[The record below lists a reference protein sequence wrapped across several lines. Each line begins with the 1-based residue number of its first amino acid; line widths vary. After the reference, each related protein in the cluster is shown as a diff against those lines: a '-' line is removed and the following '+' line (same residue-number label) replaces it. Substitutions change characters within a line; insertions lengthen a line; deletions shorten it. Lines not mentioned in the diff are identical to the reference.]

1 MLESL
6 SEFLA
11 PPRVQQVLAFLR
23 WVFYVASVA
32 LVLRACFHFAPYR
45 IGHHVR
51 LLLFPLLF
59 CAAAAATLAYQARWQ
74 LLGFTDARFVA
85 YMERHNIRP
94 DNAAHHLVRGSV
106 LDRAGR
112 PLATTETDG
121 SGRRVYPYEAATAHV
136 VGFRHPSEGL
146 TGIEGAA
153 DDLLSGWRALAT
165 AADIREAGRTALQGA
180 ERHIGTN
187 LTLTIDARLQIRA
200 FRALSGRDEPG
211 WTKDRRGAA
220 VALDPRTGEVLV
232 LCSSPSFDPN
242 RYDRR
247 LNIDPESPL
256 LNRALHGRYPSGST
270 FKTAIAAL
278 MVERGVPLSI
288 DCPGE
293 GYRAPGAR
301 RPIRDHE
308 YYAYERRGLV
318 WPGFGTLGLDQA
330 LSKSSNVYFAHA
342 GVLCGVDA
350 FNALAERLR
359 FNERIPLYT
368 NGAHRVSSQR
378 GNLPHLGRAEKR
390 ELAQCSIG
398 QGRLL
403 ATPLHLALLVSAIA
417 NHGVMMAPRLALDS
431 EPEALGRVFSAR
443 AADRVAAAMRNVVR
457 TGTAKKADLPGVEVR
472 GKTGTAQNPGGEDH
486 AWFVCFASRPG
497 EEPSIAVA
505 VVVENA
511 GFGSAAALP
520 VARKILEEFFRAP

>member
-23 WVFYVASVA
+23 WAFYVASVA

-45 IGHHVR
+45 IGHRVR
-51 LLLFPLLF
+51 LMLFPLLF

-74 LLGFTDARFVA
+74 LLGFTDRRFVA
-85 YMERHNIRP
+85 YMERHNVRP
-94 DNAAHHLVRGSV
+94 DNAAHHLFRGSL

-112 PLATTETDG
+112 PLAYTDPDG
-121 SGRRVYPYEAATAHV
+121 SGRRVYPYEAAAAHV

-146 TGIEGAA
+146 TGMEGAA
-153 DDLLSGWRALAT
+153 DDLRSGWRQLAT
-165 AADIREAGRTALQGA
+165 AQDVREAGRTALQGA
-180 ERHIGTN
+180 DRHIGTN
-187 LTLTIDARLQIRA
+187 LTLTVDARLQLRA
-200 FRALSGRDEPG
+200 HTLLAG
-211 WTKDRRGAA
+211 RRGAA
-220 VALDPRTGEVLV
+220 VALDPRSGEVLL

-247 LNIDPESPL
+247 LNIDPASPL

-270 FKTAIAAL
+270 FKTAIAGL
-278 MVERGVPLSI
+278 MVDRGVPLTL
-288 DCPGE
+288 DCPAD

-301 RPIRDHE
+301 QPIRDHE
-308 YYAYERRGLV
+308 YYAYEKKGLA
-318 WPGFGTLGLDQA
+318 WPGFGALGLDQA

-378 GNLPHLGRAEKR
+378 GNLPRLGRAEKR

-443 AADRVAAAMRNVVR
+443 AADRVAAAMRGVVK
-457 TGTAKKADLPGVEVR
+457 TGTARKADLPGLEVR

-520 VARKILEEFFRAP
+520 VAVGILEEFFRAP

>member
-23 WVFYVASVA
+23 GAFCVAAVA

-51 LLLFPLLF
+51 LMLFPLLF
-59 CAAAAATLAYQARWQ
+59 CAAAAAILVCQARWQ

-85 YMERHNIRP
+85 YMERHNPRP
-94 DNAAHHLVRGSV
+94 DNAAHHLVRGSL

-112 PLATTETDG
+112 PLAFTEPDG
-121 SGRRVYPYEAATAHV
+121 SGRRVYPYEGAAAHV

-146 TGIEGAA
+146 TGMEGAA
-153 DDLLSGWRALAT
+153 DDLLSGWRQLAT
-165 AADIREAGRTALQGA
+165 AQDVREAGRTALQGA
-180 ERHIGTN
+180 ERHVGTN
-187 LTLTIDARLQIRA
+187 LTLTVDARLQLRA
-200 FRALSGRDEPG
+200 HTLLAGR
-211 WTKDRRGAA
+211 KGAA
-220 VALDPRTGEVLV
+220 VAIDPRTGEVLA

-242 RYDRR
+242 RYERR
-247 LNIDPESPL
+247 LNVDPASPL

-278 MVERGVPLSI
+278 MVERGVPLLI

-350 FNALAERLR
+350 FNALAEKLR

-378 GNLPHLGRAEKR
+378 GNLPRLGRAEKR

-403 ATPLHLALLVSAIA
+403 VTPLHMALLVSAIA
-417 NHGVMMAPRLALDS
+417 NRGVMMAPRLALDS
-431 EPEALGRVFSAR
+431 EPEVLGRVFSAR
-443 AADRVAAAMRNVVR
+443 AADRVAAAMRGVV
-457 TGTAKKADLPGVEVR
+457 
-472 GKTGTAQNPGGEDH
+472 KTGTAQNPGGEDH

-520 VARKILEEFFRAP
+520 VAVGILEEFFRAP

>member
-23 WVFYVASVA
+23 WVFYVAAVA

-45 IGHHVR
+45 IGHRVR
-51 LLLFPLLF
+51 LMLFPLLF

-74 LLGFTDARFVA
+74 LLGFTDRRFVA
-85 YMERHNIRP
+85 YMERHNVRP
-94 DNAAHHLVRGSV
+94 DNAAHHLFRGSL

-112 PLATTETDG
+112 PLAYTDPDG
-121 SGRRVYPYEAATAHV
+121 SGRRVYPYEAAAAHV

-146 TGIEGAA
+146 TGMEGAA
-153 DDLLSGWRALAT
+153 DDLLSGWRQLAT
-165 AADIREAGRTALQGA
+165 AQDVREAGRTALQGA
-180 ERHIGTN
+180 DRHIGTN
-187 LTLTIDARLQIRA
+187 LTLTVDARLQLRA
-200 FRALSGRDEPG
+200 HTLLAG
-211 WTKDRRGAA
+211 RRGAA
-220 VALDPRTGEVLV
+220 VALDPRSGEVLL

-247 LNIDPESPL
+247 LNIDPASPL

-270 FKTAIAAL
+270 FKTAIAGL
-278 MVERGVPLSI
+278 MVDRGVPLTL
-288 DCPGE
+288 DCPAD

-308 YYAYERRGLV
+308 YYAYEKKGLA
-318 WPGFGTLGLDQA
+318 WPGFGALGLDQA

-378 GNLPHLGRAEKR
+378 GNLPRLGRAEKR

-443 AADRVAAAMRNVVR
+443 AADRVAAAMRGVVK
-457 TGTAKKADLPGVEVR
+457 TGTARKADLPGLEVR
-472 GKTGTAQNPGGEDH
+472 GKTGTAQNPG

-520 VARKILEEFFRAP
+520 VAVGILEEFFRAP

>member
-6 SEFLA
+6 SDFLA
-11 PPRVQQVLAFLR
+11 PPRVLAILAFLR
-23 WVFYVASVA
+23 GAFCAAAVA

-45 IGHHVR
+45 IGHRVR
-51 LLLFPLLF
+51 LMLFPLLF

-74 LLGFTDARFVA
+74 LLGFTDRRFVA
-85 YMERHNIRP
+85 YMERHNVRP
-94 DNAAHHLVRGSV
+94 DNAAHHLFRGS
-106 LDRAGR
+106 LFDRAGR
-112 PLATTETDG
+112 PLAYTDPDG
-121 SGRRVYPYEAATAHV
+121 SGRRVYPYEAAAAHV

-146 TGIEGAA
+146 TGMEGAA
-153 DDLLSGWRALAT
+153 DDLLSGWRQLAT
-165 AADIREAGRTALQGA
+165 AQDVREAGRTALQGA
-180 ERHIGTN
+180 DRHIGTN
-187 LTLTIDARLQIRA
+187 LTLTVDARLQLRA
-200 FRALSGRDEPG
+200 HTLLAG
-211 WTKDRRGAA
+211 RRGAA
-220 VALDPRTGEVLV
+220 VALDPRSGEVLL

-247 LNIDPESPL
+247 LNIDPSSPL

-270 FKTAIAAL
+270 FKTAIAGL
-278 MVERGVPLSI
+278 MVDRGVPLTL
-288 DCPGE
+288 DCPAD

-308 YYAYERRGLV
+308 YYAYEKKGLA
-318 WPGFGTLGLDQA
+318 WPGFGPLGLDQA
-330 LSKSSNVYFAHA
+330 LSKSSNAYFAHA

-378 GNLPHLGRAEKR
+378 GNLPRLGRAEKR

-443 AADRVAAAMRNVVR
+443 AADRVAAAMRGVVK
-457 TGTAKKADLPGVEVR
+457 TGTARKADLPGLEVR

-520 VARKILEEFFRAP
+520 VAVGILEEFFRAP